1 MYGLVLSQTPRY
13 KATKHGLTCIYCE
26 TSAFFQ
32 HTGAGALNVQVSI
45 VHARNEERRI
55 VDGLEGS
62 GAFVEDV
69 NAFGEGRVFV
79 KDVPIARIVD
89 WLQEQT
95 VAIVT

>member
-1 MYGLVLSQTPRY
+1 MLSHTPRY
-13 KATKHGLTCIYCE
+13 KATKHVRTCIYCE
-26 TSAFFQ
+26 TSAIFQ

-55 VDGLEGS
+55 VDGLEGC

-69 NAFGEGRVFV
+69 NAFGEGHVFV

-89 WLQEQT
+89 WFQKQA
-95 VAIVT
+95 VSVVT